1 MDRQV
6 LIIDDEASIITI
18 VQVALE
24 VTAGWQVLSATSGK
38 EGVAIAT
45 TRQPDAII
53 LDVNMP
59 KQDGKAVLKLL
70 QAKAETQDIPVI
82 FLMAQARGAEQTALK
97 ALGVA
102 GIIIKPFSANAI
114 ASHIKTILYWPD

>member
-1 MDRQV
+1 MSRQV
-6 LIIDDEASIITI
+6 LVIDDEASIITI

-24 VTAGWQVLSATSGK
+24 VTADWQVLSATSGE

-45 TRQPDAII
+45 TEQPDAII
-53 LDVNMP
+53 LDVTMP

-82 FLMAQARGAEQTALK
+82 FLTAQARGTEQTALE

-102 GIIIKPFSANAI
+102 GVITKPFSANTIAAQIKAI
-114 ASHIKTILYWPD
+114 LHWPD